1 MTEGVNEMSA
11 NLLEALRV
19 TLFGMLGIFA
29 VMIVIYLV
37 IAVLNKVNQVRRRT
51 IAGPFE
57 ALAGAFLRREGGWA
71 LRTLIRRLVGRH
83 LPQGGRRGMRQGAP

>member
-1 MTEGVNEMSA
+1 MNA

-37 IAVLNKVNQVRRRT
+37 IAILNKIT
-51 IAGPFE
+51 K
-57 ALAGAFLRREGGWA
+57 
-71 LRTLIRRLVGRH
+71 
-83 LPQGGRRGMRQGAP
+83 